1 MRSETSCI
9 VFLYSN
15 ALNTGSPTGGSIRS
29 YLCHH
34 KPESM
39 KTYNYPPQ
47 VSNTDLAYNLLA
59 LKADPLQVYPRNIK
73 KYGSTFYLHLP
84 RFKYEIIVTQ
94 DPGLV
99 EHVLQKNQR
108 NYSKS
113 PLQ

>member
-1 MRSETSCI
+1 
-9 VFLYSN
+9 
-15 ALNTGSPTGGSIRS
+15 
-29 YLCHH
+29 
-34 KPESM
+34 M

-94 DPGLV
+94 DPSLV
-99 EHVLQKNQR
+99 EYVLQKNQR

-113 PLQ
+113 PLQTESLAKYVGKGILTNDGEDWKRQRKFIQPSFN